1 MTDKAIIH
9 IIDDDPAARDSLQF
23 LLQASSLDVRI
34 HESALS
40 LLSNS
45 DRKQSGCIVTDVK
58 MPGMTGIDLLH
69 RLKELAIDLPVIVM
83 TGHGDVPL
91 AVEAM
96 KSGAIDFIEKPFSEE
111 RILAAISAAMNVSQK
126 TNATKTERAM
136 IEDRVASL
144 SHRERQVLAGL
155 VAGEPNK
162 VIASNLGISPRT
174 VEIYRANVMT
184 KMTAGSLSELVRMAL
199 TINLELHD

>member
-40 LLSNS
+40 FLSNS

-136 IEDRVASL
+136 IEERVASL

>member
-40 LLSNS
+40 FLSNS

-96 KSGAIDFIEKPFSEE
+96 KCGAMDFIEKPFSEE

-136 IEDRVASL
+136 IEERVASL